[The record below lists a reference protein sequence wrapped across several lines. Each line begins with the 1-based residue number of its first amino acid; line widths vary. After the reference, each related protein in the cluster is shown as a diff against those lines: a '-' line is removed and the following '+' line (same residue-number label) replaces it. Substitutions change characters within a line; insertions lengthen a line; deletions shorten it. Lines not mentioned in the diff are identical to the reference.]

1 MRVLVDTN
9 VVVDTL
15 QRREP
20 WFQDGAF
27 IFHAVANKQIDGF
40 LTAKQIADLHFF
52 SKKQFRG
59 EENVDVKA
67 RQIIRKLLSLFNL
80 IDTLGLDCQNALE
93 IENGDYEDAILVKSA
108 IRSGIDCIVT
118 RNADHFKD
126 IPLQVYSPKQFISII
141 TRLDQGN

>member
-1 MRVLVDTN
+1 MANMSYCRFHN
-9 VVVDTL
+9 TL
-15 QRREP
+15 S
-20 WFQDGAF
+20 
-27 IFHAVANKQIDGF
+27 
-40 LTAKQIADLHFF
+40 DLY
-52 SKKQFRG
+52 
-59 EENVDVKA
+59 
-67 RQIIRKLLSLFNL
+67 
-80 IDTLGLDCQNALE
+80 DCQNALE